1 MRNLW
6 AISPT
11 RGGMLEFNWE
21 TNWSAAQ
28 AIARLCIDPA
38 AYRKPGSHLAQ
49 RVEQVLE
56 SALDGATARLDE
68 DQDLGERRA
77 EIKRA
82 VGAVA
87 AEMKRLQLQKDAQML
102 PVLWLRLLLDQ
113 GVAVQAFAIRH
124 FGVWRL
130 NAERSGAVVYVDCD
144 AERTGSLK
152 IKGLGS
158 AEKIRAW
165 TIEELQWL
173 KRPTKFAWPFHG
185 QWEMRVLE
193 RPREKAGGSNTS
205 VSAADDRQQ
214 ELPKKRRRRKKTL
227 AEFEKQCG
235 RLVMKAL
242 ADVLADESQSRRGL
256 VAVEG
261 EKRYSSELS
270 ADALLDAL
278 EGSPKFKSKLKGS
291 RSTLRKALGAYVQLK
306 RGRPRVDDDEPLQ
319 QPVPKKQ
326 R

>member
-1 MRNLW
+1 
-6 AISPT
+6 
-11 RGGMLEFNWE
+11 MLKFNWE
-21 TNWSAAQ
+21 TDWSAAQ

-38 AYRKPGSHLAQ
+38 IYRKPGSHLAQ
-49 RVEQVLE
+49 RVEQVLG
-56 SALDGATARLDE
+56 SALDGATARLNE
-68 DQDLGERRA
+68 DQDLGEGRA

-87 AEMKRLQLQKDAQML
+87 AEMKRLQLQKDVQML
-102 PVLWLRLLLDQ
+102 PVLWLRLLLGQ
-113 GVAVQAFAIRH
+113 GVAVQATAIRR

-130 NAERSGAVVYVDCD
+130 NAERSGAVVYVDRD
-144 AERTGSLK
+144 AERTVSLQ

-173 KRPTKFAWPFHG
+173 KRSADSSWPFHG
-185 QWEMRVLE
+185 QWERRVLE
-193 RPREKAGGSNTS
+193 RQIESAGGLDAG

-227 AEFEKQCG
+227 ADFEKQCG

-242 ADVLADESQSRRGL
+242 AEVLADESQSRRGL

-261 EKRYSSELS
+261 GQRYSSELS

-278 EGSPKFKSKLKGS
+278 EDSPKFRSKLKGS

-306 RGRPRVDDDEPLQ
+306 RGRPRVDDDEPLP
-319 QPVPKKQ
+319 QPVLKKQ

>member
-1 MRNLW
+1 
-6 AISPT
+6 
-11 RGGMLEFNWE
+11 MLEFNWE
-21 TNWSAAQ
+21 TDWSAAQ

-242 ADVLADESQSRRGL
+242 AEVLADESQSRRGL

>member
-1 MRNLW
+1 
-6 AISPT
+6 
-11 RGGMLEFNWE
+11 MLKFNWE
-21 TNWSAAQ
+21 TDWSAAQ

-38 AYRKPGSHLAQ
+38 TYRKPGSHLAQ
-49 RVEQVLE
+49 RVEQVLG
-56 SALDGATARLDE
+56 SALDGATARLNE
-68 DQDLGERRA
+68 DQDLGEGRA

-82 VGAVA
+82 VEAVA
-87 AEMKRLQLQKDAQML
+87 AEMKRLQLQRDKKMP
-102 PVLWLRLLLDQ
+102 PVLWLRLFLGQ
-113 GVAVQAFAIRH
+113 GVAVKAVAIRN

-173 KRPTKFAWPFHG
+173 KRSPKSAWPFHG

-193 RPREKAGGSNTS
+193 RQREDAGGSDAS
-205 VSAADDRQQ
+205 VSDADDRQQ

-227 AEFEKQCG
+227 ADFEKQCG

-242 ADVLADESQSRRGL
+242 AAVLADESQSRRGL

-261 EKRYSSELS
+261 EQRYSSELS

-278 EGSPKFKSKLKGS
+278 EGSPKFKGRLHGS

-306 RGRPRVDDDEPLQ
+306 RGRPRVDDDEPLP